1 MSWFSNFFQDLK
13 SLFESAKAKAV
24 VKEIE
29 TLVVEALPLVQAIA
43 GFVPNTTAPG
53 AAAKVIAAYEKYAV
67 PTAQLVLSGS
77 QSIGQALEALAVTVL
92 QKNHQTVAANVLT
105 TAVNLAVTANKTQS

>member
-1 MSWFSNFFQDLK
+1 MRAYKWL
-13 SLFESAKAKAV
+13 
-24 VKEIE
+24 
-29 TLVVEALPLVQAIA
+29 QAIA
-43 GFVPNTTAPG
+43 GLVPNTSAPG
-53 AAAKVIAAYEKYAV
+53 AAAKVIVAYEKYAV

-105 TAVNLAVTANKTQS
+105 TAVNLAVTANKTNA